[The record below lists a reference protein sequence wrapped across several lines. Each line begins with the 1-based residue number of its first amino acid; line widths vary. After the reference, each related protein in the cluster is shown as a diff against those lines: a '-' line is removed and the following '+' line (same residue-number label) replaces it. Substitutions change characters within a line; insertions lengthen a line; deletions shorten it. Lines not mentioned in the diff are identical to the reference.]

1 MLSTTRT
8 AARDRR
14 VLTAA
19 VELLGETG
27 VDQFTFDALAGRA
40 GVSKAT
46 LYRRW
51 PSKSELIAEAV
62 RRRVGLFLM
71 EFDRQSFRGDVLHVL
86 TEVTAWLVRDAA
98 VLRTLTDASRR
109 DDALREAVERRLA
122 WPLDAV
128 WEDVLDRARARGEL
142 RSDVDLSWLNEL
154 CQAVLFN
161 RILVVG
167 DPVTEAFLQR
177 LTDEIIVPTFTGSR
191 PT

>member
-1 MLSTTRT
+1 ML
-8 AARDRR
+8 A
-14 VLTAA
+14 AA

-27 VDQFTFDALAGRA
+27 VDHFTFDALAGRA

-51 PSKSELIAEAV
+51 RSKSELIAEAV
-62 RRRVGLFLM
+62 RRRVGVFLG
-71 EFDRQSFRGDVLHVL
+71 EFDRQSFREDVLHVL
-86 TEVTAWLVRDAA
+86 RAMTAWLGRDAA

-109 DDALREAVERRLA
+109 DPALREAVERRLA

-142 RSDVDLSWLNEL
+142 RSNVDLSWLNEL

-167 DPVTEAFLQR
+167 DPVTDAFLQR
-177 LTDEIIVPTFTGSR
+177 LTDEIVVPTFTGGSL
-191 PT
+191 T